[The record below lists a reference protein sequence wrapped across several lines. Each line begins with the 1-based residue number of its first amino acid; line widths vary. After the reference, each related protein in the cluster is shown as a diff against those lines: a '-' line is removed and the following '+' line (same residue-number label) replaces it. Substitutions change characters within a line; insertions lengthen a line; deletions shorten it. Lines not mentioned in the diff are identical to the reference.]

1 MEEEAEEEREGKRV
15 NLSEMKRILS
25 ESDLRLTKSLGQ
37 NFLHDGNQLR
47 RIVAA
52 GDLQL
57 QDRVLE
63 IGPGLGPLTE
73 ALLEEVGFVRAIE
86 KDGRLVRFLTD
97 RFKGE
102 ERLEV
107 LHEDAMDFLRRSPEQ
122 DWRGWKLVSNLPY
135 SVGSPILVEL
145 ALAPNGPDR
154 MVATLQWEVVQ
165 RIRAVPGSKEYG
177 LLSLL
182 IQLGYEP
189 LGSFKVP
196 AGCFYPQPDVASA
209 CVTLQRR
216 PEPLLS
222 QSDVGHF
229 VRLIKAGFSQRR
241 KTMMKLLKPLWPE
254 DRLEFAYAELGIPLQ
269 ARAESLSL
277 AQFVRLT
284 DYLRSNAKE

>member
-1 MEEEAEEEREGKRV
+1 M
-15 NLSEMKRILS
+15 NLSEMKRVLT

-52 GDLQL
+52 GDLQS

-73 ALLEEVGFVRAIE
+73 ALLAEVCFVRAIE
-86 KDGRLVRFLTD
+86 KDGRLVRFLSK
-97 RFKGE
+97 RFEGE
-102 ERLEV
+102 ERLEL
-107 LHEDAMDFLRRSPEQ
+107 LHEDAMAFLRRSPEL

-145 ALAPNGPDR
+145 ALARHGPDR

-182 IQLGYEP
+182 VQLGYEP

-216 PEPLLS
+216 PKPLLA
-222 QSDVGHF
+222 QADVPHF

-241 KTMMKLLKPLWPE
+241 KTMLKLLKPLWPE
-254 DRLEFAYAELGIPLQ
+254 ERVESAYADLGIPLQ
-269 ARAESLSL
+269 ARAESVSL
-277 AQFVRLT
+277 AEFVKLT
-284 DYLRSNAKE
+284 DYLRTDAKED